1 MQARKFLEQTNS
13 KDTKTFRHQGQQ
25 AGFHQEQDYA
35 SKAQEAICSFFLA
48 NMKKKS
54 PEWVL
59 QQFDNLFISKTELLQ
74 SPIHQALY
82 VIVSLNQEQ
91 IFRETLK
98 RCCYILINN
107 WTAARN
113 HQHIQQLIQL
123 FLQASENELNAQT
136 SGRKHASEGAKM
148 PPKAD
153 VENLSR
159 TSRMENSPFP
169 PEGRFTQAPVRARFQ
184 PSPGK
189 DLASA
194 QKLRS
199 QQNLNH
205 SPRRGNSEG
214 SPPPLSQNTLFQTKQ
229 RLDKWLQNFLGSEDY
244 QELNLFFSKYNR
256 DKSPPWSNRYAS
268 YLLTSQVSDL
278 KKPKEQRDAAR
289 VVSQQLK
296 EQFKFDLAMYTTRSQ
311 MAVASVKRYKN
322 PTVLGDDVLILIKKL
337 LVKSRKF
344 SYVSLANIFLKQT
357 EGILYKHFKSS
368 LLRYLRF
375 DLEEYELLDV
385 LKPYISE
392 YIERLYED
400 HNEEVLTPHLR
411 LKTCNR
417 VVDFLTTINRG
428 QPSQVF
434 TLLALQGE
442 SFMLAILLLKIIM
455 ICQSSYL
462 HLESCIAYLIQYYD
476 DVPESECEWLI
487 IFLETI
493 RITLTLYAENIRYT
507 LLKINPKQ
515 PKKQQ
520 IDNSNSYRIFSQV
533 KLEG

>member
-1 MQARKFLEQTNS
+1 
-13 KDTKTFRHQGQQ
+13 
-25 AGFHQEQDYA
+25 
-35 SKAQEAICSFFLA
+35 
-48 NMKKKS
+48 
-54 PEWVL
+54 
-59 QQFDNLFISKTELLQ
+59 
-74 SPIHQALY
+74 
-82 VIVSLNQEQ
+82 
-91 IFRETLK
+91 
-98 RCCYILINN
+98 
-107 WTAARN
+107 
-113 HQHIQQLIQL
+113 
-123 FLQASENELNAQT
+123 
-136 SGRKHASEGAKM
+136 
-148 PPKAD
+148 
-153 VENLSR
+153 
-159 TSRMENSPFP
+159 
-169 PEGRFTQAPVRARFQ
+169 
-184 PSPGK
+184 
-189 DLASA
+189 
-194 QKLRS
+194 
-199 QQNLNH
+199 
-205 SPRRGNSEG
+205 
-214 SPPPLSQNTLFQTKQ
+214 
-229 RLDKWLQNFLGSEDY
+229 
-244 QELNLFFSKYNR
+244 
-256 DKSPPWSNRYAS
+256 
-268 YLLTSQVSDL
+268 
-278 KKPKEQRDAAR
+278 
-289 VVSQQLK
+289 
-296 EQFKFDLAMYTTRSQ
+296 
-311 MAVASVKRYKN
+311 
-322 PTVLGDDVLILIKKL
+322 
-337 LVKSRKF
+337 
-344 SYVSLANIFLKQT
+344 LANIFLKQT